1 MTVLTLGIWGFG
13 RDSSAVLV
21 DETSIIAA
29 IEEEKLSRSVGAG
42 GIPRLAVARCLEQAN
57 AKIQDVQVVAF
68 PFRPGISALREA
80 RFRFRQAFSG
90 SGPSAWIQSLGQT
103 LRQRGQLRQIRCLYG
118 GSGSFLFLNHHLCHA
133 ASAYYTSSFERALVL
148 TLDERGDMHSGSLYL
163 SEGDELR
170 LLQPLHFPN
179 SLGWFFSRVTHLLGL
194 RPRRDEHKV
203 QWLSKDGQPDFVSA
217 FRKLFRYNA
226 AGLPVL
232 NRRYLGT
239 GAEED
244 VRLSEAILRDLRLEP
259 RAIASDPQLRASLAR
274 SARDVLEEIVLTTAE
289 RFRKQYSVDAL
300 CVAGGL
306 FLNVFLVRA
315 LETRTGF
322 KQVYVPPVAGNS
334 GCALG
339 AALLAR
345 KRLGRPARQPLH
357 HVYLGPGFS
366 SGAIK
371 AVLDNCKI
379 IYKYPPGD
387 EQLFAE
393 ASQVLLRDKIVAWF
407 QGRTEFGHRAL
418 GNRSI
423 LASPFSEYVI
433 ENVNHYIKHREDF
446 HPFAFSVPAEVA
458 PRLFDCSANCRF
470 MASLGR
476 LKPEAPPELERFSF
490 EGGQVRVHTVEREAN
505 PRFWRLLHKFGER
518 GPAPVLFN
526 TSFNL
531 FGEPLVSDPREAIR
545 SFYCAGIDAL
555 GIGDFFVMK

>member
-1 MTVLTLGIWGFG
+1 MLTLGIWAFG
-13 RDSSAVLV
+13 RDSSVALV

-29 IEEEKLSRSVGAG
+29 IEEEKLSRSAGTG

-57 AKIQDVQVVAF
+57 AKIQGVQIAAF
-68 PFRPGISALREA
+68 PLRPRISALREA
-80 RFRFRQAFSG
+80 AFHFRQSLSG
-90 SGPSAWIQSLGQT
+90 GGPTAWIQSLGQSF
-103 LRQRGQLRQIRCLYG
+103 RQVGQLRQMRHLYG
-118 GSGSFLFLNHHLCHA
+118 HSGSFLFLDHHLCHA
-133 ASAYYTSSFERALVL
+133 ASVYYTSPFERALVL

-163 SEGDELR
+163 GEGDGLR
-170 LLQPLHFPN
+170 PLKKLRFPN

-203 QWLSKDGQPDFVSA
+203 QWLSKDGQPDFVPA
-217 FRKLFRYNA
+217 LRKVFHWDA
-226 AGLPVL
+226 DGLPVL
-232 NRRYLGT
+232 NKRYLGS
-239 GAEED
+239 GAQED
-244 VRLSEAILRDLRLEP
+244 AAFSETVSRELGLEP
-259 RAIASDPQLRASLAR
+259 RSIISDPQVRASLAR
-274 SARDVLEEIVLTTAE
+274 SARDVLEEIILAVSE
-289 RFRKQYSVDAL
+289 RYRKEHSVDCL

-315 LETRTGF
+315 LETRSGF
-322 KQVYVPPVAGNS
+322 KQVCVQPVAGNS
-334 GCALG
+334 GTALG

-345 KRLGRPARQPLH
+345 KRLGRPARQPLNH
-357 HVYLGPGFS
+357 LYLGPGFP

-379 IYKYPPGD
+379 IYKYPSGE
-387 EQLFAE
+387 EQLFSE
-393 ASQVLLRDKIVAWF
+393 AAHILSRDKIVAWF

-433 ENVNHYIKHREDF
+433 ENVNQYIKHREDF

-470 MASLGR
+470 MASLGK
-476 LKPEAPPELERFSF
+476 LKSDAPQELQRFSF
-490 EGGQVRVHTVEREAN
+490 EGGQVRVHAVEREAN

-518 GPAPVLFN
+518 APAPVLFN

-555 GIGDFFVMK
+555 AIGDFLVIK

>member
-1 MTVLTLGIWGFG
+1 MLTLGVWAFG

-21 DETSIIAA
+21 DEISIVAA
-29 IEEEKLSRSVGAG
+29 IEEEKLSRSSGTG

-57 AKIQDVQVVAF
+57 AKIQDVQIAAF
-68 PFRPGISALREA
+68 PLRPRISALREA
-80 RFRFRQAFSG
+80 GFHFRQSFSAG
-90 SGPSAWIQSLGQT
+90 GPTAWIQSLGQSF
-103 LRQRGQLRQIRCLYG
+103 RQVGQLRQMRHLYG
-118 GSGSFLFLNHHLCHA
+118 DASSFLFLDHHQCHA
-133 ASAYYTSSFERALVL
+133 ASAYYTSPFDRALVL

-163 SEGDELR
+163 GEGDELR
-170 LLQPLHFPN
+170 PLKTLHFPN

-194 RPRRDEHKV
+194 RPHRDEHKV
-203 QWLSKDGQPDFVSA
+203 QWLSKDGQPDFVPA
-217 FRKLFRYNA
+217 LRRVFHWNA
-226 AGLPVL
+226 DGLPVL
-232 NRRYLGT
+232 NKRYLGS
-239 GAEED
+239 GAQED
-244 VRLSEAILRDLRLEP
+244 TTFSEAVLRELGLEP
-259 RAIASDPQLRASLAR
+259 RSIISDLQVRASLAR
-274 SARDVLEEIVLTTAE
+274 SAREVLAEIVLTIVE
-289 RFRKQYSVDAL
+289 RYRKQHPVDGL

-315 LETRTGF
+315 LETRSGF
-322 KQVYVPPVAGNS
+322 KHVYVQPVAGNS
-334 GCALG
+334 GTALG

-345 KRLGRPARQPLH
+345 KRLGRPARQLLNH
-357 HVYLGPGFS
+357 LYLGPGFPS
-366 SGAIK
+366 AAIK

-379 IYKYPPGD
+379 IYKYPSGE

-393 ASQVLLRDKIVAWF
+393 AAHILSRDKIVAWL

-433 ENVNHYIKHREDF
+433 ENVNQYIKHREDF

-470 MASLGR
+470 MASLGK
-476 LKPEAPPELERFSF
+476 LKPGAPPELQRFAF
-490 EGGQVRVHTVEREAN
+490 EDGQVRVHAVERETN

-518 GPAPVLFN
+518 APAPVLFN

-555 GIGDFFVMK
+555 AIGDFLIVK